1 MKTLLILRH
10 AKSSWSDASL
20 DDHERPLNQ
29 RGLRDAPRIGE
40 FIRTHKLLP
49 DLIISSDAV
58 RARATAEA
66 VAKAARFE
74 GDVQL
79 EPRFY
84 GASPTDILAVL
95 RSLRDAKAAIVLIVG
110 HNPTLE
116 GLIAQL
122 SGESLDLP
130 TAALAQIDLPIDRW
144 RDLKETIRGSLVN
157 VWRPREL

>member
-1 MKTLLILRH
+1 MKTLLVLRH

-40 FIRTHKLLP
+40 LIRTHKLLP
-49 DLIISSDAV
+49 GLIISSDAV

-66 VAKAARFE
+66 VAQAARFE
-74 GDVQL
+74 GNVQL
-79 EPRFY
+79 EPRLY
-84 GASPTDILAVL
+84 AASTSDILAVL
-95 RSLRDAKAAIVLIVG
+95 RALRDAKAAIVLIVG

-122 SGESLDLP
+122 TGESLDLP